1 MWKIGINSTN
11 VISEFAK
18 TNNKTISYVTNS
30 LIPNFTGLT
39 KDTVQIDKVKVLK
52 EQLKKHGR

>member
-1 MWKIGINSTN
+1 MWEIGINSTN
-11 VISEFAK
+11 VISEFTK

-39 KDTVQIDKVKVLK
+39 KRYCTN
-52 EQLKKHGR
+52 